1 MRQAVTA
8 RGLSSSTPAP
18 SPSKRPKRAAPQLPP
33 QELARLADKQ
43 LNHLRRLLAGTEHP
57 YPGPCGL
64 DEPVSAVVKFF
75 KEAHSAWAAVS
86 LLSSSCLCF
95 FSLFFSCGQLFLGLR
110 GLQCG
115 VGLSCLLVNSAPPEQ
130 YYHNSTLSKVSLR
143 ILVTSVN
150 DVAFGGMDR

>member
-18 SPSKRPKRAAPQLPP
+18 SPSKRPKRAAPQLAP

-75 KEAHSAWAAVS
+75 KEAHSAWATVS
-86 LLSSSCLCF
+86 PPVSF
-95 FSLFFSCGQLFLGLR
+95 FVLFLIFFRQMGLL

-115 VGLSCLLVNSAPPEQ
+115 VVCRACW
-130 YYHNSTLSKVSLR
+130 
-143 ILVTSVN
+143 
-150 DVAFGGMDR
+150 